1 MAKRKTSLQ
10 ALTVQ
15 EAQNASMGQAGAKFI
30 NDNAEHTPTS
40 GNFVAIQCIED
51 TVFAALTPLDTTNG
65 YGVGSY
71 NGNSMASET
80 IPAGMT
86 IYGRWTTIDLTSGA
100 VIAYIG

>member
-1 MAKRKTSLQ
+1 MPTSSLHK
-10 ALTVQ
+10 LTVV
-15 EAQNASMGQAGAKFI
+15 EAQNAALGQAGGKFI
-30 NDNAEHTPTS
+30 SDNATHS

-51 TVFAALTPLDTTNG
+51 TVFSALTPADTING

-71 NGNSMASET
+71 SGNSMASET

-100 VIAYIG
+100 VIAYTG

>member
-1 MAKRKTSLQ
+1 MSSKTSLQ

-30 NDNAEHTPTS
+30 SDTSVHTPSS

-51 TVFAALTPLDTTNG
+51 TVFNALTPLDTTNG

-71 NGNSMASET
+71 NGNTMASET
-80 IPAGMT
+80 IPAGVT

>member
-1 MAKRKTSLQ
+1 MARTGLHV
-10 ALTVQ
+10 LTEQ
-15 EAQNASMGQAGAKFI
+15 EILNATMGQSGAKFI
-30 NDNAEHTPTS
+30 SDQAVHT
-40 GNFVAIQCIED
+40 GGFIAIQCVED
-51 TVFAALTPLDTTNG
+51 TVFNALTPEDTTNG

-71 NGNSMASET
+71 NGNTMASET

>member
-1 MAKRKTSLQ
+1 MATSSLHK
-10 ALTVQ
+10 LSVV
-15 EAQNASMGQAGAKFI
+15 EAQNAALGQAGAKFI
-30 NDNAEHTPTS
+30 SDQAVHS

-51 TVFAALTPLDTTNG
+51 TVFNVLTPTDTTNG

-71 NGNSMASET
+71 NGNTMASET

-86 IYGRWTTIDLTSGA
+86 IYGRWTSIDLTSGA